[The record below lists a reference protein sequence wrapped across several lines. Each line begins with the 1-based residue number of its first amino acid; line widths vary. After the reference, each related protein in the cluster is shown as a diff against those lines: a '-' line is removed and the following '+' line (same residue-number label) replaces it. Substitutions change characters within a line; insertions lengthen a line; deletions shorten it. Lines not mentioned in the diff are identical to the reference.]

1 PTLPTMA
8 RSTCL
13 SLVAVAMAVAAALAA
28 AGEASSGIGFDL
40 HHRSSPVV
48 RRWAEARGHPGAAW
62 WAEAEGTPEYYAAL
76 SRHDR
81 AHLAR
86 RGLAEEGDGKKGLL
100 TFASGNLT
108 FRLDGSLHYAEVAV
122 GTPNA
127 TFLVAL
133 DTGSDLFWVPCDCK
147 QCAPI
152 ANASEL
158 RGGPELRPYSP
169 GKSSTSK
176 AVTCEHALCERPNAC
191 AAAGNS
197 SSSCPY
203 SVRYVSANTS
213 SSGVLVE
220 DVLHLSRQTGG
231 LSTAVKAPVVLGCGQ
246 VQTGAF
252 LDGAA
257 VDGLLGLGMDKV
269 SVPSVLHAAGLVASD
284 SFSMCFSPDGL
295 GRINF
300 GDAGRPGQAETPFT
314 IRNTHPTYNI
324 SVTAMTVEGK
334 ELAAEFAAVVD
345 SGTSFTYLNDPAYT
359 ELATSF
365 DSQVREK
372 RANLSASIPFQYCYQ
387 LARGQTELFVPEV
400 SLTTRGGAVFPV
412 TRPFVLIAGE
422 TSDGQMVAVGYC
434 LAVLQNDIAIDI
446 IGRTRIL
453 IHTATVFSS
462 ANSSIVPLLIADYF
476 ITDEMHAENFMTGL
490 KVVFDRERSVL
501 GWHQF
506 DCYKDVETE
515 AHGGSPGA
523 APGPSPTTRI
533 KPRQSVPYPG
543 AVPVTPRQPG
553 SGGSRLSFFSMSLL
567 LPLLAAAAAMV

>member
-1 PTLPTMA
+1 MA
-8 RSTCL
+8 RSTTTTCL
-13 SLVAVAMAVAAALAA
+13 RLHLVAVAVAAVAAVL
-28 AGEASSGIGFDL
+28 GEASSGIGFDL

-48 RRWAEARGHPGAAW
+48 RRWAEARGHAW

-86 RGLAEEGDGKKGLL
+86 RGLAEEGDGGKGGLL

-108 FRLDGSLHYAEVAV
+108 FRLEGSLHYAEVAV

-220 DVLHLSRQTGG
+220 DVLHLSREEAGG
-231 LSTAVKAPVVLGCGQ
+231 ASSTAVKAPVVLGCGQ

-257 VDGLLGLGMDKV
+257 MDGLLGLGMDKV

-300 GDAGRPGQAETPFT
+300 GDAGRRGQAETPFT
-314 IRNTHPTYNI
+314 VRNTHPTYNI

-359 ELATSF
+359 ELATGF

-372 RANLSASIPFQYCYQ
+372 RANLSASIPFEYCYR

-422 TSDGQMVAVGYC
+422 TGAGQMVAVGYC
-434 LAVLQNDIAIDI
+434 LAVLKNDITIDI
-446 IGRTRIL
+446 IGQ
-453 IHTATVFSS
+453 
-462 ANSSIVPLLIADYF
+462 
-476 ITDEMHAENFMTGL
+476 NFMTGL

-501 GWHQF
+501 GWHHF
-506 DCYKDVETE
+506 DCKLIIILPPDE
-515 AHGGSPGA
+515 GI
-523 APGPSPTTRI
+523 PTTDHCLT
-533 KPRQSVPYPG
+533 VPTKLNELQVTRTWRRRATAG
-543 AVPVTPRQPG
+543 APARLRGRRRRPESSRGGATRRRSPVRC
-553 SGGSRLSFFSMSLL
+553 R
-567 LPLLAAAAAMV
+567 

>member
-1 PTLPTMA
+1 MA
-8 RSTCL
+8 RSTCP
-13 SLVAVAMAVAAALAA
+13 SLLAVAVAVAATLAVL
-28 AGEASSGIGFDL
+28 GEASGIGFDL

-76 SRHDR
+76 HRHDR

-86 RGLAEEGDGKKGLL
+86 RGLAEGDGEGLL

-108 FRLDGSLHYAEVAV
+108 FRLEGSLHYAEVAV

-152 ANASEL
+152 ANASDL
-158 RGGPELRPYSP
+158 RGGPDLRPYSP

-197 SSSCPY
+197 STSCPY
-203 SVRYVSANTS
+203 TVRYVSANTS

-220 DVLHLSRQTGG
+220 DVLHLSREAAGG
-231 LSTAVKAPVVLGCGQ
+231 ASTAVTAPVVLGCGQ

-284 SFSMCFSPDGL
+284 SFSMCFSPDGF

-300 GDAGRPGQAETPFT
+300 GDSGRRGQAETPFT
-314 IRNTHPTYNI
+314 VRNTHPTYNI
-324 SVTAMTVEGK
+324 SVTAMSVSGK
-334 ELAAEFAAVVD
+334 EVAAEFAAIVD

-359 ELATSF
+359 ELATGFNSE
-365 DSQVREK
+365 VRER
-372 RANLSASIPFQYCYQ
+372 RANLSASIPFEYCYE
-387 LARGQTELFVPEV
+387 LGRGQTELFVPEV

-412 TRPFVLIAGE
+412 TRPIVVIYGE
-422 TSDGQMVAVGYC
+422 TSDGRIVAAGYC
-434 LAVLQNDIAIDI
+434 LAVLKNDITIDI
-446 IGRTRIL
+446 IGQ
-453 IHTATVFSS
+453 
-462 ANSSIVPLLIADYF
+462 
-476 ITDEMHAENFMTGL
+476 NFMTGL

-501 GWHQF
+501 GWHEF

-515 AHGGSPGA
+515 ELGA
-523 APGPSPTTRI
+523 APGPSPTTRL
-533 KPRQSVPYPG
+533 KPRQSEVANGTPYPG
-543 AVPVTPRQPG
+543 AVPVTPRQAG
-553 SGGSRLSFFSMSLL
+553 SGGNRPSSFSLEVLL
-567 LPLLAAAAAMV
+567 LPLLVAAAAVV

>member
-1 PTLPTMA
+1 MA

-13 SLVAVAMAVAAALAA
+13 SLVAVAVSVAAVSAVL
-28 AGEASSGIGFDL
+28 GEASGIGFDL

-62 WAEAEGTPEYYAAL
+62 WADAEGTPEYYAAL

-86 RGLAEEGDGKKGLL
+86 RGLAEEGDGKGGLL

-147 QCAPI
+147 QCAAT

-191 AAAGNS
+191 AATNS
-197 SSSCPY
+197 TSCPY

-220 DVLHLSRQTGG
+220 DVLHLSREAGG
-231 LSTAVKAPVVLGCGQ
+231 ASTAVRAPVVLGCGQ

-300 GDAGRPGQAETPFT
+300 GDAGRRGQAETPFT
-314 IRNTHPTYNI
+314 VRNT
-324 SVTAMTVEGK
+324 
-334 ELAAEFAAVVD
+334 
-345 SGTSFTYLNDPAYT
+345 
-359 ELATSF
+359 
-365 DSQVREK
+365 Q
-372 RANLSASIPFQYCYQ
+372 
-387 LARGQTELFVPEV
+387 
-400 SLTTRGGAVFPV
+400 
-412 TRPFVLIAGE
+412 
-422 TSDGQMVAVGYC
+422 
-434 LAVLQNDIAIDI
+434 
-446 IGRTRIL
+446 
-453 IHTATVFSS
+453 
-462 ANSSIVPLLIADYF
+462 
-476 ITDEMHAENFMTGL
+476 
-490 KVVFDRERSVL
+490 
-501 GWHQF
+501 
-506 DCYKDVETE
+506 
-515 AHGGSPGA
+515 
-523 APGPSPTTRI
+523 
-533 KPRQSVPYPG
+533 
-543 AVPVTPRQPG
+543 
-553 SGGSRLSFFSMSLL
+553 
-567 LPLLAAAAAMV
+567 

>member
-1 PTLPTMA
+1 MA

-13 SLVAVAMAVAAALAA
+13 SLVAVAVAVAAALAA
-28 AGEASSGIGFDL
+28 AGEASGIGFDL

-62 WAEAEGTPEYYAAL
+62 WAEAEGSPEYYAAL

-86 RGLAEEGDGKKGLL
+86 RGLAEGDGKGLL

-108 FRLDGSLHYAEVAV
+108 FRLEGSLHYAEVAV

-133 DTGSDLFWVPCDCK
+133 DTGSNLFWVPCDCK

-158 RGGPELRPYSP
+158 RGGPELLPYSP

-191 AAAGNS
+191 AAANS
-197 SSSCPY
+197 TSCPY
-203 SVRYVSANTS
+203 TVRYVSANTS

-220 DVLHLSRQTGG
+220 DVLHLSREAGG
-231 LSTAVKAPVVLGCGQ
+231 VSTAVKAPVVLGCGQ

-269 SVPSVLHAAGLVASD
+269 SVPSVLAAAGLVASD
-284 SFSMCFSPDGL
+284 SFSMCFSPNGL

-300 GDAGRPGQAETPFT
+300 GDAGRRGQAETPFT
-314 IRNTHPTYNI
+314 VRNTHPTYNI

-334 ELAAEFAAVVD
+334 ELAAEFAAIVD

-365 DSQVREK
+365 NSQVREK
-372 RANLSASIPFQYCYQ
+372 RANLSESIPFEYCYE
-387 LARGQTELFVPEV
+387 LGRGQTKVFMPEV

-412 TRPFVLIAGE
+412 TRPFVVIAGE
-422 TSDGQMVAVGYC
+422 TSDGRVVAVGYC
-434 LAVLQNDIAIDI
+434 LAVLKNDITIDI
-446 IGRTRIL
+446 IGQ
-453 IHTATVFSS
+453 
-462 ANSSIVPLLIADYF
+462 
-476 ITDEMHAENFMTGL
+476 NFMTGL

-501 GWHQF
+501 GWHEF

-515 AHGGSPGA
+515 DHGGSPRA
-523 APGPSPTTRI
+523 APGPSPTTHLR
-533 KPRQSVPYPG
+533 PPYPG

-553 SGGSRLSFFSMSLL
+553 SGGSRLSFSVALL
-567 LPLLAAAAAMV
+567 LPLLAAAAAVV

>member
-1 PTLPTMA
+1 MRVPLFLLSPVHQPSSYCRPRTPTLPTMA

-13 SLVAVAMAVAAALAA
+13 SLVAVAVSVAAVSAVL
-28 AGEASSGIGFDL
+28 GEASGIGFDL

-62 WAEAEGTPEYYAAL
+62 WADAEGTPEYYAAL

-86 RGLAEEGDGKKGLL
+86 RGLAEEGDGKGGLL

-147 QCAPI
+147 QCAAT

-191 AAAGNS
+191 AATNS
-197 SSSCPY
+197 TSCPY

-220 DVLHLSRQTGG
+220 DVLHLSREAGG
-231 LSTAVKAPVVLGCGQ
+231 ASTAVRAPVVLGCGQ

-300 GDAGRPGQAETPFT
+300 GDAGRRGQAETPFT
-314 IRNTHPTYNI
+314 VRNTHPTYNI

-334 ELAAEFAAVVD
+334 
-345 SGTSFTYLNDPAYT
+345 
-359 ELATSF
+359 
-365 DSQVREK
+365 
-372 RANLSASIPFQYCYQ
+372 
-387 LARGQTELFVPEV
+387 
-400 SLTTRGGAVFPV
+400 
-412 TRPFVLIAGE
+412 
-422 TSDGQMVAVGYC
+422 
-434 LAVLQNDIAIDI
+434 
-446 IGRTRIL
+446 
-453 IHTATVFSS
+453 
-462 ANSSIVPLLIADYF
+462 
-476 ITDEMHAENFMTGL
+476 
-490 KVVFDRERSVL
+490 
-501 GWHQF
+501 
-506 DCYKDVETE
+506 
-515 AHGGSPGA
+515 
-523 APGPSPTTRI
+523 
-533 KPRQSVPYPG
+533 
-543 AVPVTPRQPG
+543 
-553 SGGSRLSFFSMSLL
+553 
-567 LPLLAAAAAMV
+567 